1 MKRWKQWARLAVIAG
16 ASFVLLVTVL
26 PEVASAIGLGP
37 LANRL
42 ASSSS
47 CSGSGSSGSG
57 SGSGSS
63 SICRPQGTVVGTV
76 TITGKPKGFVPAE
89 TGAGACPDRG
99 PAGMVCANPIY
110 AAADRTGA
118 YSLPLTVGKWRLA
131 GFYEVHQFGG
141 AFLGTPRVVSVAAD
155 KKVTEHF
162 TVAYRKPAALK
173 GRITVTGVPAGAQI
187 QELSLVLCPSYAPL
201 KSEFPSI
208 ACVNRYSSQ
217 FGDSGGYSIGGL
229 PPGAWTTYA
238 GFCTQFGDEFE
249 CLTDIKGGKPVT
261 LVGGQTSTADV
272 TTPFIVPGNGLLSGT
287 ATVTGAPAGFSDPV
301 AVSACQ
307 KGNENCQTVQVS
319 GADKYTLLLGDGTWY
334 VNALYQAPPFYNSIN
349 GPTVA
354 VTIRSGRHTT
364 HDLTAPYQVLGTAA
378 GAITVIRAPRN
389 VPIESYTV
397 LACPASAPWT
407 GGFASPTC
415 LTEYSGS
422 GGFGGFLI
430 GDIVPTSLSEVSHAA
445 APQAG
450 SSTPPLNSY
459 QLSTLTPGGW
469 LLYAGYATEFGSYTN
484 PVGTGVTITAGAS
497 TIRNLSV
504 PYQIPTVGAVSGSVS
519 VIGAPANQ
527 FESGVEAC
535 SAPPTTT
542 SCTDEQDAYNESN
555 GDYQLALSPGTW
567 WVAGDVYVYSNE
579 STEDETITPAREVT
593 IRAGVQTTENFT
605 VVVSS

>member
-47 CSGSGSSGSG
+47 CSSSGSSGSG
-57 SGSGSS
+57 SSS
-63 SICRPQGTVVGTV
+63 TCRPQGTVIGTV
-76 TITGKPKGFVPAE
+76 TVTGKPAGFVPAE
-89 TGAGACPDRG
+89 TGAGACPDSG
-99 PAGMVCANPIY
+99 PPGMVCANPIY
-110 AAADRTGA
+110 TLADRAGS
-118 YSLPLTVGKWRLA
+118 YSLPLTVGKWRMA
-131 GFYEVHQFGG
+131 GFYEVHPYGG
-141 AFLGTPRVVSVAAD
+141 AFLGTSRVVTVSAG
-155 KKVTEHF
+155 KKITEHV
-162 TVAYRKPAALK
+162 TAPYRKPAALK

-201 KSEFPSI
+201 KSAFPSI

-229 PPGAWTTYA
+229 PPGTWTAYA
-238 GFCTQFGDEFE
+238 GFCTQFGNEFD
-249 CLTDIKGGKPVT
+249 CLTDTKGGKPVT
-261 LVGGQTSTADV
+261 LVGGRTSTVDV

-287 ATVTGAPAGFSDPV
+287 ATVSGAPTGFSDPV

-319 GADKYTLLLGDGTWY
+319 AANKYTLLLGDGTWY
-334 VNALYQAPPFYNSIN
+334 VNALYQAAPFYNSIN

-354 VTIRSGRHTT
+354 VTVSSGRRTT
-364 HDLTAPYQVLGTAA
+364 IDLTDPYQVLGEAA
-378 GAITVIRAPRN
+378 GAITVIRAPRD

-397 LACPASAPWT
+397 LACPASSPWT

-415 LTEYSGS
+415 LTEYSGP

-430 GDIVPTSLSEVSHAA
+430 GDAVPTSLNAISHAR
-445 APQAG
+445 PEAG
-450 SSTPPLNSY
+450 SSTPPLNSF
-459 QLSTLTPGGW
+459 QLTTLTPGGW
-469 LLYAGYATEFGSYTN
+469 LLYAGYETEFGSYTN
-484 PVGTGVTITAGAS
+484 PVGAGVTITAGAS
-497 TIRNLSV
+497 TIRNLTV
-504 PYQIPTVGAVSGSVS
+504 PYQIPTVGAVTGSVS
-519 VIGAPANQ
+519 VVGAPANQ

-535 SAPPTTT
+535 SAPPTAT
-542 SCTDEQDAYNESN
+542 SCTDEQDAYNESS
-555 GDYQLALSPGTW
+555 GAYQLTLSPGTW
-567 WVAGDVYVYSNE
+567 WVAGYVDVYGNN
-579 STEDETITPAREVT
+579 TTQDETITPAREVT
-593 IRAGVQTTENFT
+593 IRAGVQTTEDFT